1 MRGYLAT
8 PVLSSSIERAALD
21 LRMAISRRVSSPR
34 YYNVDIDHPVYLFDS
49 NGNVPPK
56 VPGDRDGDPLDLVT
70 KVRAK
75 ITADIEALG
84 GGRVWRS
91 EVGVPPVMSVLFL
104 AGSWMYAGA
113 PEACLAYMRDVFR
126 NRAEI
131 GRRVES
137 IGRVVSSDDD
147 VKASLKWLVDRL
159 RHKVAARTTKLQIA
173 RELKA
178 VSTIIQYRE
187 NSYRFL
193 DSKDAIDLVRFAL
206 MNLIAQLNAKDIR
219 GRPKDLKFSFLF
231 SATVFL
237 LALRYRKK
245 DSRFLAPPAKGEKA
259 SPIFSEALRALEHA
273 FETINDDIRRKRRDV
288 HRLAS
293 DVISNAIEFLQKT
306 GGNPDIIVAIS
317 KAEAD
322 DDESEDEE

>member
-1 MRGYLAT
+1 
-8 PVLSSSIERAALD
+8 
-21 LRMAISRRVSSPR
+21 
-34 YYNVDIDHPVYLFDS
+34 
-49 NGNVPPK
+49 
-56 VPGDRDGDPLDLVT
+56 
-70 KVRAK
+70 VRAK

-91 EVGVPPVMSVLFL
+91 QAGMPQVMSDLFL

-113 PEACLAYMRDVFR
+113 PDACLAYIRDVLK
-126 NRAEI
+126 NRAEV

-137 IGRVVSSDDD
+137 IGRVVFSDDD
-147 VKASLKWLVDRL
+147 VKASLKWLTNRL
-159 RHKVAARTTKLQIA
+159 RHKVTARTAKVQIA
-173 RELKA
+173 RELKTVA
-178 VSTIIQYRE
+178 MIIQYRE

-193 DSKDAIDLVRFAL
+193 DLNDAIDLVRFAL
-206 MNLIAQLNAKDIR
+206 MNLNVQLNAKDTK

-245 DSRFLAPPAKGEKA
+245 DSRFLEPPAKGEKA
-259 SPIFSEALRALEHA
+259 TTIFSEALRILEHA
-273 FETINDDIRRKRRDV
+273 FDTIKDDVRRKRRDV

-293 DVISNAIEFLQKT
+293 DVISNAIEFLQKM

-322 DDESEDEE
+322 DDESEDEH